1 MTEHTSEYF
10 VVHDAIPKAQQDQI
24 EKLTSDSRFPWF
36 FSEGTIL
43 PDDIEQNPWVVNV
56 GANPIQ
62 FVHNVS
68 PEHCAYIDTVSP
80 VFNAIAMMFRSNLE
94 IIRAKFN
101 LLTQSSDQTHH
112 LPHTDT
118 DQNNLCYTSIYYVD
132 DSDGD
137 TYLFNEHGPRDTNG
151 PNEVTVLD
159 TVPPTKG
166 SLLVFDARRFHSSSS
181 PVISHKRTVMNVV
194 FKVKNT

>member
-68 PEHCAYIDTVSP
+68 PMVTHIFSTNMGPETPTAPMRSLCLPLCRPQKDRCWCLMQEDFIHPP
-80 VFNAIAMMFRSNLE
+80 VR
-94 IIRAKFN
+94 
-101 LLTQSSDQTHH
+101 
-112 LPHTDT
+112 
-118 DQNNLCYTSIYYVD
+118 
-132 DSDGD
+132 
-137 TYLFNEHGPRDTNG
+137 
-151 PNEVTVLD
+151 
-159 TVPPTKG
+159 
-166 SLLVFDARRFHSSSS
+166 
-181 PVISHKRTVMNVV
+181 
-194 FKVKNT
+194 